1 MRDRRKKKR
10 KDSKKNMVNLA
21 PMVDITLSLL
31 IMFVLSIPFIME
43 SGIFVQRAAAGRARK
58 NVKIKSEQ
66 TKVVIYLDAEGN
78 LYLNEEKITIDSL
91 KKLLPE
97 LLKRS
102 TTKRV
107 VVSAD
112 SSVVYSKV
120 IHLIDLSKQLGAKSV
135 LILKRK
141 GKKKA

>member
-1 MRDRRKKKR
+1 MKSRRKKKR
-10 KDSKKNMVNLA
+10 RDSKKNMVNLA

-31 IMFVLSIPFIME
+31 IMFVLSIPFLIE
-43 SGIFVQRAAAGRARK
+43 SGIFVQRAAAGKAKRG
-58 NVKIKSEQ
+58 VKIKQEQ
-66 TKVVIYLDAEGN
+66 TKVVIYLDAQDN

-112 SSVVYSKV
+112 SSVIYSKV

-135 LILKRK
+135 LILKRR
-141 GKKKA
+141 GKKKV

>member
-1 MRDRRKKKR
+1 MKSRKKKR
-10 KDSKKNMVNLA
+10 RSNKKARVNLA

-31 IMFVLSIPFIME
+31 VMFVLSIPFIIE
-43 SGIFVQRAAAGRARK
+43 SGIFVQRAAAGKAKRT
-58 NVKIKSEQ
+58 VKVKQEQ
-66 TKVVIYLDAEGN
+66 TKVIIYIDANDN
-78 LYLNEEKITIDSL
+78 LYLNEEKVTVDSL

-102 TTKRV
+102 TTGRV

-112 SSVVYSKV
+112 SVVQYSKV

-135 LILKRK
+135 LILKRRS
-141 GKKKA
+141 KKKA